1 LDPWGFCRALKLAPS
16 WNTSMAAAAAVLMC
30 GPHGDD
36 PSEERPVI
44 TGSERPVKLMAAAA
58 YAAEVFPV
66 IL

>member
-1 LDPWGFCRALKLAPS
+1 
-16 WNTSMAAAAAVLMC
+16 MAAAAAVLMC